1 MKQSLQLKLG
11 QQLTLTPQLQQS
23 IRLLQLSTLDLQQ
36 EVEQFIADNPLLE
49 RDEGRDENGAEVSD
63 AGEIAING
71 HDEPREPPQQQDGA
85 GGNDDSATDLNLVN
99 DWSSYGRNGSDED
112 DDWDPHQNLTR
123 ATTLR
128 EHLLAQLAELPLSV
142 RDRAMAMVI
151 IEELD
156 DDGYLPCPLE
166 ELAVH
171 LPAEL
176 EIAPDE
182 LTVALTLVQ
191 QFEPAGVASRDL
203 TESLLLQLAARPE
216 SPARPLAQDIVR
228 HHLPLLAN
236 RDFTRLR
243 RATGADDES
252 IRQAQA
258 LIASLN
264 PRPAAGFGSGDTH
277 YVMAD
282 VLVRRDR
289 NGIWLPLL
297 NPATQPKLK
306 VNQLYAQMLS
316 RHRGEAGQLSGRLQE
331 AKWLIRNIEQR
342 ADTILRV
349 SQVIVERQ
357 QAFFDQ
363 GEVAMRPMVL
373 RDVADE
379 LGLHES
385 TISRVTS
392 SKYLICPR
400 GVFELKY
407 FFGTALD
414 TDSGGECSA
423 TAIKAR
429 LRKLIA
435 DEDPHKP
442 LSDSVLAERLG
453 DEGIQVARRTVA
465 KYREALLIP
474 PVNQRKTI

>member
-1 MKQSLQLKLG
+1 
-11 QQLTLTPQLQQS
+11 
-23 IRLLQLSTLDLQQ
+23 
-36 EVEQFIADNPLLE
+36 
-49 RDEGRDENGAEVSD
+49 
-63 AGEIAING
+63 
-71 HDEPREPPQQQDGA
+71 
-85 GGNDDSATDLNLVN
+85 
-99 DWSSYGRNGSDED
+99 
-112 DDWDPHQNLTR
+112 
-123 ATTLR
+123 
-128 EHLLAQLAELPLSV
+128 
-142 RDRAMAMVI
+142 
-151 IEELD
+151 
-156 DDGYLPCPLE
+156 
-166 ELAVH
+166 
-171 LPAEL
+171 
-176 EIAPDE
+176 
-182 LTVALTLVQ
+182 
-191 QFEPAGVASRDL
+191 
-203 TESLLLQLAARPE
+203 
-216 SPARPLAQDIVR
+216 
-228 HHLPLLAN
+228 
-236 RDFTRLR
+236 
-243 RATGADDES
+243 
-252 IRQAQA
+252 
-258 LIASLN
+258 
-264 PRPAAGFGSGDTH
+264 
-277 YVMAD
+277 
-282 VLVRRDR
+282 
-289 NGIWLPLL
+289 
-297 NPATQPKLK
+297 
-306 VNQLYAQMLS
+306 MLS